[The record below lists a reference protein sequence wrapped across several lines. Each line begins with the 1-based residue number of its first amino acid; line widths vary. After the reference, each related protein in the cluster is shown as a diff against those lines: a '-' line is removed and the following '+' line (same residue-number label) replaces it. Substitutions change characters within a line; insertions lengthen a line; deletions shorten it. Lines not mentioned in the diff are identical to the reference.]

1 MVNSQEIIERSIYD
15 SLLRTAIG
23 LGYTIDPND
32 YLPISPENQ
41 KRFEEDIKKL
51 QLYIQVFG
59 TGNNQSK
66 DRKLTPRIVVN
77 ARGFFPGAV
86 GLPKTLIEK
95 NIGEGF
101 TVHEEPYVSFDQF
114 IDIHLVADN
123 QEHMRLLHQ
132 VLFYSIPQK
141 GYVKPYTSDKFL
153 FTGNIFI
160 QLLNFQDSNDL
171 KDGLME
177 KIYQFEVQDTL
188 ISERTYQM
196 DAPPIIDIVAL
207 LEDYEGISK
216 GEIHVTK
223 ENNNQS

>member
-1 MVNSQEIIERSIYD
+1 MVNSQEVIERSVYD
-15 SLLRTAIG
+15 SLLKTAMA

-41 KRFEEDIKKL
+41 RRFDEDIKEL
-51 QLYIQVFG
+51 QLYIQIFG
-59 TGNNQSK
+59 TGNNQAK
-66 DRKLTPRIVVN
+66 GRKLTPRIVVN
-77 ARGFFPGAV
+77 ARGFFPGNV
-86 GLPKTLIEK
+86 GLPRQLIDK
-95 NIGEGF
+95 GVGEGF

-141 GYVKPYTSDKFL
+141 GYIKPYTSPQFK

-160 QLLNFQDSNDL
+160 QLLNFQDANDL
-171 KDGLME
+171 RDGIME

-188 ISERTYQM
+188 ISERVSQE
-196 DAPPIIDIVAL
+196 DISPIRDIVAVM
-207 LEDYEGISK
+207 EDYNEVKKGI
-216 GEIHVTK
+216 IHFP
-223 ENNNQS
+223 ENNN

>member
-1 MVNSQEIIERSIYD
+1 MVNSQEVIERSIYD
-15 SLLRTAIG
+15 SLLKTAIA

-41 KRFEEDIKKL
+41 KRFQEDIQKL
-51 QLYIQVFG
+51 KLYIQVFG
-59 TGNNQSK
+59 TGNNQAK

-86 GLPKTLIEK
+86 GLPKTLLGERV
-95 NIGEGF
+95 GEGF
-101 TVHEEPYVSFDQF
+101 IVHEEPYVSFDQF

-132 VLFYSIPQK
+132 VLFFSIPQK

-160 QLLNFQDSNDL
+160 QLVNFQDSNDL
-171 KDGLME
+171 KDGIME
-177 KIYQFEVQDTL
+177 KVYQFEVQDTL
-188 ISERTYQM
+188 ISERTHIM
-196 DAPPIIDIVAL
+196 DEPPIIDIVAL
-207 LEDYEGISK
+207 LEDYDGTNK
-216 GEIHVTK
+216 GEIHITK
-223 ENNNQS
+223 ESNN